1 MLLSNDFKEFATYVC
16 PVITMIGVL
25 LILVITIH
33 INKDMLMESLICVPQ
48 IPYRANRY
56 VQYR

>member
-33 INKDMLMESLICVPQ
+33 INKDMLMESLICMPQ
-48 IPYRANRY
+48 RPCRSNHYI
-56 VQYR
+56 QYR